1 MQKLEDT
8 SPMPYGDYKGRA
20 MEDVPAAYLL
30 WLVDNQRASPE
41 VIEYVRENQ
50 DVLDKEIKENA
61 KPDF

>member
-1 MQKLEDT
+1 
-8 SPMPYGDYKGRA
+8 MPYGKYKGRP
-20 MEDVPAAYLL
+20 MEDVPADYLI